1 MKRAKQAMTNS
12 YGSIENSYKQQNAAK
27 KRADYLKRRDMM
39 TQGLV
44 KMKTYNKMKRSF
56 DKKINVLQS
65 RVTKLENVI
74 KELTQHRENV

>member
-12 YGSIENSYKQQNAAK
+12 YGSIENSFKQQNAAK

-56 DKKINVLQS
+56 DKKINVLQN
-65 RVTKLENVI
+65 RVPKLENVI
-74 KELTQHRENV
+74 KELTQHRENT

>member
-12 YGSIENSYKQQNAAK
+12 YGSIENSFKQQNAAK